1 MSHVILLGDSIFDNA
16 RYVPG
21 GPAVIEQVRRSL
33 PRGWRATL
41 LAIDGAVTSDVPG
54 QLARVP
60 ADATHLVVSVGGNDA
75 LEQGSTALG
84 YAANSGEAM
93 QRLTEVRQ
101 SFRREYRAML
111 DAVLALGKPAVV
123 CTVYDAIPTLND
135 AECAGLALFN
145 EVILYEAFRRSEVA
159 VIDLRLVCN
168 EASDY
173 AKSSPI
179 EPSVEGGW
187 KIARAISRAVSADA
201 PDGGIR
207 VIV

>member
-41 LAIDGAVTSDVPG
+41 LATDGALTSDVPG
-54 QLARVP
+54 QLARTP

-75 LEQGSTALG
+75 LEQGGTALG
-84 YAANSGEAM
+84 YAASSVVQAM

-111 DAVLALGKPAVV
+111 DAVEAMGKPTVV

-145 EVILYEAFRRSEVA
+145 
-159 VIDLRLVCN
+159 
-168 EASDY
+168 
-173 AKSSPI
+173 
-179 EPSVEGGW
+179 
-187 KIARAISRAVSADA
+187 
-201 PDGGIR
+201 
-207 VIV
+207 